1 MPNSSTRP
9 QPGEHQLHP
18 PAIQTSASLPA
29 PADGQGGCSS
39 SLLHELTSRPF
50 LGGLVAAV
58 LLLAV
63 GLGLSVLLAVVQ
75 ELAR

>member
-1 MPNSSTRP
+1 MPRISTPP
-9 QPGEHQLHP
+9 QAGEHQLHP

-39 SLLHELTSRPF
+39 SLLQELTSRPF

-63 GLGLSVLLAVVQ
+63 GLGLSVLFSVAQ
-75 ELAR
+75 ELVR